1 MNRLFGLSYS
11 TEPADLCLLLK
22 LNDQEFRYVHF
33 GNRADF
39 NNVVACLSGNPEIPS
54 AVGLGLLPQEPGT

>member
-11 TEPADLCLLLK
+11 TKPADLSLLLK

-33 GNRADF
+33 GNRADL
-39 NNVVACLSGNPEIPS
+39 NNVVACLAEN
-54 AVGLGLLPQEPGT
+54 

>member
-1 MNRLFGLSYS
+1 M
-11 TEPADLCLLLK
+11 LK

-39 NNVVACLSGNPEIPS
+39 NNVVAFLAPPGSTPPPPLSINGVPV
-54 AVGLGLLPQEPGT
+54 AEPPNF